1 MDNNNSSSSSSSD
14 GDDNSIQQRPKIRW
28 APLEGNPEVWNQL
41 VHSNGVNLSWSYTD
55 VFGFD
60 SELLAMIP
68 RPVVAFIFLFP
79 LTKNYEKHNEEE
91 EVWLTKH
98 EQNVNPDVIFF
109 KQTIVNACGMIAL
122 LHSLANNDSLV
133 GPGLFRNLIDEAKD
147 MSPEER
153 AELLENSKEL
163 ADIHGTCAQAGQTQ
177 APDASEEV
185 DLHFICFVVKNEHLY
200 ELDGRKLFPINH
212 GKCLDIVEGAAKI
225 MRQYI
230 ARDPDQSN
238 FSAIALTKTPEE

>member
-1 MDNNNSSSSSSSD
+1 MDNKNSSSSSSSSSD
-14 GDDNSIQQRPKIRW
+14 GGDDNSIQQRPKIRW
-28 APLEGNPEVWNQL
+28 APLEGNPEL
-41 VHSNGVNLSWSYTD
+41 VHSNGVNL
-55 VFGFD
+55 
-60 SELLAMIP
+60 
-68 RPVVAFIFLFP
+68 PVVAFIFLFP

-109 KQTIVNACGMIAL
+109 KQTIANACGMIAL

-212 GKCLDIVEGAAKI
+212 GKCLDFVEGAAKI

>member
-1 MDNNNSSSSSSSD
+1 MDSSSTSSNDSGDNNSS
-14 GDDNSIQQRPKIRW
+14 QQKPQVRW
-28 APLEGNPEVWNQL
+28 APLEGNPEL

-55 VFGFD
+55 VF
-60 SELLAMIP
+60 E
-68 RPVVAFIFLFP
+68 
-79 LTKNYEKHNEEE
+79 NYERHNVEE

-98 EQNVNPDVIFF
+98 EQNVSADVIFF

-122 LHSLANNDSLV
+122 LHSLANNDSIV
-133 GPGLFRNLIDEAKD
+133 GPGLFRNLIDASKD

-163 ADIHGTCAQAGQTQ
+163 ADIHQTCAQAGQTQ
-177 APDASEEV
+177 APDASE
-185 DLHFICFVVKNEHLY
+185 DANLHFICFVVKNQHLY

-212 GKCLDIVEGAAKI
+212 GKCLDLVEGAAKV

-230 ARDPDQSN
+230 ARDPDQTN